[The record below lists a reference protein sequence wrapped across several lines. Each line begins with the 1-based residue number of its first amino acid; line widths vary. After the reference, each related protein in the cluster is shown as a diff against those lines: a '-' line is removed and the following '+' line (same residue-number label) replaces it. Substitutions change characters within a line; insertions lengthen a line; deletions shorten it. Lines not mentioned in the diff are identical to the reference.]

1 LAEPIH
7 HSRTAEPFRLGA
19 SPGQGWQVAPDRIS
33 TLRPEPASR
42 PASFAARPRAVEID
56 LTRTAVIAVDL
67 QNDFLHGEGWFAQAG
82 RQGRAPIERIDAFA
96 RGCRSAGLP
105 VVWLNWGLPG
115 TAAHLPASTLYRGK
129 READAIGY
137 GERPTGRDE
146 GTLHAGSWGA
156 ALADGLTREPD
167 DHEVHKQRF
176 SGFPDTHLDSLLRRM
191 GVSTLLFCGINTD
204 RCVFET
210 LTDAA
215 ALGYDCVLLTDL
227 CATVSPPAIE
237 AAVVWLVE
245 TLHGFVAE
253 SPDLLAALS
262 PVPPAQEA

>member
-1 LAEPIH
+1 MAEPIRP
-7 HSRTAEPFRLGA
+7 SRTSEPFRLG
-19 SPGQGWQVAPDRIS
+19 SSLGQGWQVAPSRVS
-33 TLRPEPASR
+33 TLRPDPA
-42 PASFAARPRAVEID
+42 PQPVLFKARPRTVEID
-56 LTRTAVIAVDL
+56 LSRTAVIAVDL

-82 RQGRAPIERIDAFA
+82 RQGRAPIERIDAFTKA
-96 RGCRSAGLP
+96 CRSAGLP

-129 READAIGY
+129 REAAAVGY
-137 GERPTGRDE
+137 GERPLGRDE

-156 ALADGLTREPD
+156 ALAEGLTREPSD
-167 DHEVHKQRF
+167 FEVCKQRF
-176 SGFPDTHLDSLLRRM
+176 SGFPDTHLDSLLRRL

-215 ALGYDCVLLTDL
+215 ALGYDCVLLSDL
-227 CATVSPPAIE
+227 CATVSPPEIE

-253 SPDLLAALS
+253 SLDLTAALS
-262 PVPPAQEA
+262 SSRPAKEA